1 MKPTQ
6 MKIEARGRK
15 SPDDLR
21 TFSKLDLKLVPP
33 GLVSYWYQCTFVI
46 KRILANAK

>member
-6 MKIEARGRK
+6 MKTEAKGRK

-21 TFSKLDLKLVPP
+21 TCSKMGLKLASP
-33 GLVSYWYQCTFVI
+33 GLASFLSQYIFVI

>member
-6 MKIEARGRK
+6 MKTEARGRK
-15 SPDDLR
+15 NPDDFR

-33 GLVSYWYQCTFVI
+33 GLVSYWYQYTFVV